1 MRREAVVLMVVSV
14 LAAAC
19 GQPVVH
25 YGQGELRQLT
35 CSTDKF
41 GTRSCGGLIAAPAGL
56 TDSIHLDKTRVVAG
70 TTVKGTLIA
79 TNASGHTVN
88 LLYRGCRP
96 NYGIA
101 LTNGTILASPAF
113 AASCSS
119 APLVLKPGVT
129 KLPAYMITTYQGC
142 TSGPPHP
149 PKVPQ
154 CAANGSIPPLPTG
167 RYLAVLDGVD
177 LALPPAQPVP
187 VTLVNRG

>member
-1 MRREAVVLMVVSV
+1 VRRKAVVLMIVGV
-14 LAAAC
+14 LVAAC
-19 GQPVVH
+19 GQPAVH

-56 TDSIHLDKTRVVAG
+56 TDSIHLDKTKVVAG
-70 TTVKGTLIA
+70 STVKGTLIV

-101 LTNGTILASPAF
+101 LTNGTIIARPAA
-113 AASCSS
+113 AASCSRS
-119 APLVLKPGVT
+119 PLVLKPGVT
-129 KLPAYMITTYQGC
+129 KLPTYMITTYQSC
-142 TSGPPHP
+142 TSGPPS

-154 CAANGSIPPLPTG
+154 CAANGNIPPLPAG
-167 RYLAVLDGVD
+167 RYLAVLDGLD